1 MIRVHL
7 PPQLRTLARV
17 DGEVAVAV
25 ADPVTLGGLL
35 DALEAQHPTLVG
47 TIRDRSTGVRRP
59 MVRLFA
65 DGEDLSDATPAEPL
79 PAAVTTGRAPF
90 LVVGAIAGGC

>member
-17 DGEVAVAV
+17 DGEVAVDV
-25 ADPVTLGGLL
+25 PEPITLGALL
-35 DALEAQHPTLVG
+35 DALESRHPVLEG
-47 TIRDRSTGVRRP
+47 TVRDRVTGKRRP

-65 DGEDLSDATPAEPL
+65 DGEDVSDAPTDEPL
-79 PAAVTTGRAPF
+79 PTSVASGQQPF
-90 LVVGAIAGGC
+90 LIVGAIAGG

>member
-17 DGEVAVAV
+17 DGEVEVAV
-25 ADPVTLGGLL
+25 AEPVTLAGLL
-35 DALEAQHPTLVG
+35 EAVEAAHPALVG
-47 TIRDRSTGVRRP
+47 TIRDRSTGERRP

-65 DGEDLSDATPAEPL
+65 DGEDLSDAPPTAPL
-79 PAAVTTGRAPF
+79 PDAVTSGRQPF
-90 LVVGAIAGGC
+90 LVVGAIAGG